1 MARTVFAYPLLC
13 TLAIA
18 VSGMSPMTETPISVT
33 INGEKRTVPDG
44 YPLTDVLRE
53 LEVDPDDPTGVA
65 VAINESVIRT
75 QDWDGVTL
83 SEDDTV
89 EVIQAQQG
97 G

>member
-1 MARTVFAYPLLC
+1 MSPATDAK
-13 TLAIA
+13 IA
-18 VSGMSPMTETPISVT
+18 VTV
-33 INGEKRTVPDG
+33 NGEDRTVPDG
-44 YPLTDVLRE
+44 YPLTEVLRD
-53 LEVDPDDPTGVA
+53 LEIDPDESSGVA
-65 VAINESVIRT
+65 VAINESVIRR

>member
-1 MARTVFAYPLLC
+1 MSPATDAQ
-13 TLAIA
+13 IA
-18 VSGMSPMTETPISVT
+18 VTV
-33 INGEKRTVPDG
+33 NGEDRTVPDG
-44 YPLTDVLRE
+44 YPLTEVLRD
-53 LEVDPDDPTGVA
+53 LEIDPDESSGVA
-65 VAINESVIRT
+65 VAINESVIRR

>member
-1 MARTVFAYPLLC
+1 
-13 TLAIA
+13 
-18 VSGMSPMTETPISVT
+18 MSPATDEQITVT
-33 INGEKRTVPDG
+33 VNGDERTVPDG
-44 YPLTDVLRE
+44 YPLTDVLRD
-53 LEVDPDDPTGVA
+53 LEIDPEERSGVS
-65 VAINESVIRT
+65 VAINESVIRQ